1 MVERNL
7 DEFLV
12 AIRRKKKKK
21 RKRKSVISV
30 GKEVEGVWTRA
41 FNNSVG
47 VSGVVGRQ
55 KVEAI
60 GNKLVSMPLPFAEL
74 FKRSRGS
81 TTSTP
86 ETITTLI
93 EILFVPFRVVFQTI
107 APIFLR
113 PSRLPSPSFLYL
125 YLLFSGI
132 YFPRRRFNLGTLRGS
147 MLIFFA
153 CKYTRQVAYNKYGI
167 S

>member
-1 MVERNL
+1 M
-7 DEFLV
+7 
-12 AIRRKKKKK
+12 
-21 RKRKSVISV
+21 
-30 GKEVEGVWTRA
+30 WTRA

-60 GNKLVSMPLPFAEL
+60 GNKLVPMPLPFAEL

-93 EILFVPFRVVFQTI
+93 EILFVSFRVVFQTI
-107 APIFLR
+107 ASMFLR
-113 PSRLPSPSFLYL
+113 PSKLPSPSFLYL
-125 YLLFSGI
+125 YLFFSSI
-132 YFPRRRFNLGTLRGS
+132 YFPRRRLN
-147 MLIFFA
+147 LIFFT
-153 CKYTRQVAYNKYGI
+153 CKFTRVKWRIINMEYRNLA
-167 S
+167 